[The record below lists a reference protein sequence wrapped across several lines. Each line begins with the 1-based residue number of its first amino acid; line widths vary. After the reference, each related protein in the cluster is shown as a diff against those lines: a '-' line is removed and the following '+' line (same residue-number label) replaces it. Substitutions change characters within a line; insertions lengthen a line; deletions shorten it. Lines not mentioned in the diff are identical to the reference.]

1 MNTALKSL
9 IDASKKAQMP
19 KEEREAQRR
28 SFAFGNTHFEN
39 PLITRDMIDR
49 AAERL
54 STGQDDPDTVAAFV
68 KQSSA
73 QEDDGN

>member
-1 MNTALKSL
+1 
-9 IDASKKAQMP
+9 MP
-19 KEEREAQRR
+19 MEEREAQRR

-54 STGQDDPDTVAAFV
+54 STGRDDPDTVAAFV

-73 QEDDGN
+73 QEDGGN